1 RLNVYQ
7 RENHM
12 CGIVGW
18 LSYSQD
24 MQAQRNTLKR
34 MTETMANR
42 GPDAEGIWITG
53 PIGFGHRRLSIIDL
67 EGGRQPMLARRD
79 DGLEAAAIT
88 YSGEA
93 YNFRELL
100 SLLKGRGPR
109 FESLSYTAVVLRA
122 YLEWG
127 EVLVERLNGTY
138 ALALWDLTT
147 LTLRV

>member
-1 RLNVYQ
+1 
-7 RENHM
+7 M

-67 EGGRQPMLARRD
+67 EGGRQPMLA
-79 DGLEAAAIT
+79 
-88 YSGEA
+88 
-93 YNFRELL
+93 
-100 SLLKGRGPR
+100 
-109 FESLSYTAVVLRA
+109 
-122 YLEWG
+122 
-127 EVLVERLNGTY
+127 
-138 ALALWDLTT
+138 
-147 LTLRV
+147 